1 MNIIKSKMIC
11 PKCKK
16 EYENMNLASYSSG
29 FDNAAKDFI
38 QNNKIITQCE
48 NCNIKLVPESLIHNF
63 DSNGNYAPNQITID
77 KDYDLFKLYLEIL
90 KNIQSF
96 FSCIDNGK
104 IILSA
109 NVVDN
114 EEKVFTTIFLTGIDN
129 DKSFKL
135 LSATIDEY
143 TIDIG
148 DRKNK
153 FMLLNLLKTTNLILT
168 NIYDYIFIDDCNS
181 FEDKDKQM
189 IIKELIDIEHL

>member
-1 MNIIKSKMIC
+1 M
-11 PKCKK
+11 
-16 EYENMNLASYSSG
+16 
-29 FDNAAKDFI
+29 
-38 QNNKIITQCE
+38 
-48 NCNIKLVPESLIHNF
+48 
-63 DSNGNYAPNQITID
+63 
-77 KDYDLFKLYLEIL
+77 
-90 KNIQSF
+90 
-96 FSCIDNGK
+96 
-104 IILSA
+104 SA